1 MLLARVLGRVW
12 SDRQV
17 AGLDGHRLLVVR
29 DLGSGTAHVAV
40 DLVDATAGNT
50 VIVTTDDAAQ
60 AELGGTPIDAVV
72 VALVA
77 GSDVDLAAL
86 DPTQM

>member
-1 MLLARVLGRVW
+1 MLVARVLGRVW

-17 AGLDGHRLLVVR
+17 PGLDGHRMLVVR
-29 DLGSGTAHVAV
+29 DLGSDTIHVAV

-50 VIVTTDDAAQ
+50 VIVATDEAAQ
-60 AELGGTPIDAVV
+60 AQLGGVPVDAAI

-77 GSDVDLAAL
+77 GTDADLDAT
-86 DPTQM
+86 D